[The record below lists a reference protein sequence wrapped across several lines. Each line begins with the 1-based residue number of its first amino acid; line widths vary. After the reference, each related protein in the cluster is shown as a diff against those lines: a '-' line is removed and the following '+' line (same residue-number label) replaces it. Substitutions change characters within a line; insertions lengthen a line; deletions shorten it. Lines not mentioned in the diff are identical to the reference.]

1 MRTEYDKGF
10 EAGRLAGKRDPIETV
25 LVPWASNSNGF
36 WNGDMF
42 EDWLK
47 SDDKND
53 PDYEIKKFL
62 RQRDAMIVR
71 QTIKDVKNKLG
82 TL

>member
-10 EAGRLAGKRDPIETV
+10 EAGRLAGKRAPIETV
-25 LVPWASNSNGF
+25 LVPWAAKDNGF

-47 SDDKND
+47 SDSNDD
-53 PDYEIKKFL
+53 PDYEIKRFL
-62 RQRDAMIVR
+62 RQRDQLIIR
-71 QTIKDVKNKLG
+71 QTLKKKLEE
-82 TL
+82 L